1 MCFLCFAVSFVLS
14 VAPGMDVL
22 HCCWMYLRLTNI
34 VPTARL
40 RSLDILA
47 FLISAVCHDLG
58 HPGTNNTF
66 QINSGSEL
74 AYIYNDTSCL
84 ESFHTA
90 STFRVLAMPESN
102 VLSTLTRGEWIEARK
117 TIISCI
123 LATDMSHHFE
133 MVAKL
138 DTVFEKLERINQSNQ
153 AAAAAAAAA
162 NAAET
167 AAASAP
173 AATAE
178 GTTSAVATESPAP
191 AAAAAVNIHAT
202 SALPPRDDSARIRA
216 NTSMLP
222 ISPSSAAVSPSAASA
237 DSSNPPALELSR
249 DEILH
254 LLTILLHSADI
265 SNPGKPWRV
274 ARLWGDRI
282 QAENFNQ
289 GDLERL
295 KGLVVSPFMDRSQ
308 ENQPQTSINFGDFIV
323 APLMAAIVRAF
334 PPLLPLAENLIKN
347 RKIWHQ
353 AQLDRIAHA
362 IRAGELSGAALSA
375 KEAERKS
382 LTNKAQVFRNCFVLP
397 IRKIAAQA
405 GAGAGAAANAVAA
418 TAGAAPAATPATNAA
433 NNVAATG
440 ATAASQNGYSS
451 AAASSN
457 GSASSAT
464 SASSQQQQQHQS
476 NQHHGSIAEGE
487 EDEADATSPLAT
499 AATTS
504 AAAQSSTVTPADI
517 AASAN
522 AAPAAAAPAVA
533 TDAPSGVASAAAPSS
548 QSVTTVASGAPLVR
562 SSSAS
567 GSLDLTSTQESRV
580 LERADAL
587 LNAVQSL
594 VKRRHSMLENGT
606 APGAG
611 GGSGSANGAAVR
623 QGTASLGEHLGLARV
638 SGAGASSHSQPH
650 TPTLAALRTQ
660 QHHQHHQAADDHP
673 PLSPPRRA
681 SLSMA
686 QALISSSPGLGSLSV
701 DGSLAAS
708 SDGNNGD
715 LQSPLLSPDS
725 RAVAEAISRSSSIVD
740 RQVVTPLHSPHSAK

>member
-1 MCFLCFAVSFVLS
+1 M
-14 VAPGMDVL
+14 
-22 HCCWMYLRLTNI
+22 
-34 VPTARL
+34 
-40 RSLDILA
+40 
-47 FLISAVCHDLG
+47 
-58 HPGTNNTF
+58 
-66 QINSGSEL
+66 
-74 AYIYNDTSCL
+74 L
-84 ESFHTA
+84 ENFHTA
-90 STFRVLAMPESN
+90 SAFRVLTMPECN
-102 VLSTLTRGEWIEARK
+102 VLSTLTKGEWIEARK
-117 TIISCI
+117 TIIRCI
-123 LATDMSHHFE
+123 LATDMSHHFD

-138 DTVFEKLERINQSNQ
+138 DTVFEKLERINQNNS

-162 NAAET
+162 KAATAATNASAATVDGTTAVTSAESPT
-167 AAASAP
+167 AAA
-173 AATAE
+173 
-178 GTTSAVATESPAP
+178 V
-191 AAAAAVNIHAT
+191 VDVHAT
-202 SALPPRDDSARIRA
+202 SPLPPRDDAARIRA

-222 ISPSSAAVSPSAASA
+222 ISPSSSSGAPSASTSSPSSDTSA
-237 DSSNPPALELSR
+237 PSLELSR

-282 QAENFNQ
+282 QSENFNQ

-295 KGLVVSPFMDRSQ
+295 KGLVVSPFMDRAQ

-362 IRAGELSGAALSA
+362 IRAGGLSGAALSA

-397 IRKIAAQA
+397 IRKIATVAHA
-405 GAGAGAAANAVAA
+405 GTNNNAAATTGAA
-418 TAGAAPAATPATNAA
+418 TAAAPAAA
-433 NNVAATG
+433 NG
-440 ATAASQNGYSS
+440 ASNFTASGASAASQNGSAS
-451 AAASSN
+451 ASVASNGAAAAASS
-457 GSASSAT
+457 SA
-464 SASSQQQQQHQS
+464 QPQQHQPH
-476 NQHHGSIAEGE
+476 QHHASIAEGE
-487 EDEADATSPLAT
+487 EDETADASSPLA
-499 AATTS
+499 AVV
-504 AAAQSSTVTPADI
+504 AAQSQVTAPADNGD
-517 AASAN
+517 AATNSAPTVV
-522 AAPAAAAPAVA
+522 APAAAA
-533 TDAPSGVASAAAPSS
+533 DAPSGAAAAAVPAS
-548 QSVTTVASGAPLVR
+548 QAASTTVASGVPLVR
-562 SSSAS
+562 STSAS

-606 APGAG
+606 VPNSTAGAG
-611 GGSGSANGAAVR
+611 SAANGAAQPSR

-638 SGAGASSHSQPH
+638 SGAGGVMLSHSQPH
-650 TPTLAALRTQ
+650 TPTLASLRSQ
-660 QHHQHHQAADDHP
+660 QTPHVHLSADDHA

-708 SDGNNGD
+708 SDGGNGE
-715 LQSPLLSPDS
+715 LQSPILSPDS
-725 RAVAEAISRSSSIVD
+725 RAVAEAISRSSSIVE
-740 RQVVTPLHSPHSAK
+740 RQVITPLHSPHSTK